1 MNKLT
6 NQNSPRRIPTAGI
19 ISISCVIISVNGKLC
34 YEMHR
39 IVNWT
44 IHPRMDTRS
53 SLPTRATSKQPSFQF
68 EHTMPQSHA
77 NG

>member
-6 NQNSPRRIPTAGI
+6 NQNSPRRIPTAGM

-39 IVNWT
+39 IVNLAT
-44 IHPRMDTRS
+44 HPGMDTRS
-53 SLPTRATSKQPSFQF
+53 SLPARATSKQPSFRF
-68 EHTMPQSHA
+68 KHTIPQSHA
-77 NG
+77 DG